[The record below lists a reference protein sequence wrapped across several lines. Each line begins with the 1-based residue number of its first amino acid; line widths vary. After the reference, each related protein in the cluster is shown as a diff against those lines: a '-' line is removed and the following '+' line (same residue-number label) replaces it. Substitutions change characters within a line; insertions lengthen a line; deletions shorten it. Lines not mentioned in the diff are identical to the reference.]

1 MRAPETIS
9 LPRIVFNG
17 FRSPRQRYVTL
28 LSNTYPNYRA
38 IRLQIVIPAMSTP
51 MRKAVITGYGD
62 PSNIKVIDA
71 EISAPARNE
80 VQVDIIVAGFSG
92 ADINMRLGRYPSQL
106 PPPLT
111 PGYCFVGR
119 VRKNG
124 PGSSVYKQGDLVAA
138 LTKYDSDAEIINVPE
153 KFVVPVPEGVP
164 HDEVAGLVLD
174 WSTAYAM
181 VVRVAKVS
189 KGQRVFI
196 HGLSGAVGYATMILS
211 QRQGATVYGT
221 ASERNHAALRELG
234 ATPFVYTNKNWIG
247 EVNKIGG
254 VHAAFDALGL
264 ESFDESYS
272 ILSSKESS
280 ILVGYGANLDALGGS
295 KARSAVTSVLKLYA
309 RNLAI
314 WSKKSAAF
322 YLITRDDKNYLPDLR
337 TLISLLKGGQIKVP
351 IKKTWDLE
359 DIRSAHENWS
369 SASGM
374 GCIVIHVK
382 KDEA

>member
-1 MRAPETIS
+1 
-9 LPRIVFNG
+9 
-17 FRSPRQRYVTL
+17 
-28 LSNTYPNYRA
+28 
-38 IRLQIVIPAMSTP
+38 MSTP

-71 EISAPARNE
+71 EIAAPARNE